1 MEGATKV
8 RSLSRAMAVFF
19 EEPGMAKNWDHW
31 TRRQDIGAEE
41 WLGVYLWQEC
51 ASRRQDRST
60 NDCTKL
66 VHLAKDI
73 GKEVDRQTVNL
84 SIHHAVE
91 RTWWW
96 IYGLQVLETL
106 APVFADI
113 PDQDDLEFCV
123 LGRGTRIAA
132 NLMLGPQFTLCTE
145 PFLGCVLSWSV
156 VSILRCVVLKTRL
169 YYACGWE
176 CDRDRCRPQ
185 AWQEERWRVRFATPE
200 SFPQSACCF

>member
-1 MEGATKV
+1 MTELNWFISPRT
-8 RSLSRAMAVFF
+8 S
-19 EEPGMAKNWDHW
+19 AKKWID
-31 TRRQDIGAEE
+31 
-41 WLGVYLWQEC
+41 
-51 ASRRQDRST
+51 
-60 NDCTKL
+60 K
-66 VHLAKDI
+66 
-73 GKEVDRQTVNL
+73 L
-84 SIHHAVE
+84 SICPSIM
-91 RTWWW
+91 RLK
-96 IYGLQVLETL
+96 GLGGGFTACKFWRLWRMFLPTY
-106 APVFADI
+106 PTKM
-113 PDQDDLEFCV
+113 DLEFCV

-185 AWQEERWRVRFATPE
+185 AWQEERLRGRFATPE